1 MNICILSKVALAHHI
16 GGMEIHLDILS
27 AAVAALGHS
36 VTVITTRHPEGLD
49 REAKNGYQIYYL
61 SNTRPARYS
70 RSWWRESA
78 KKVIDLHREKRFDV
92 IWSQSFSAFYYAY
105 RVKRFLNIPLITVS
119 HGSGIIGHT
128 RSEWNRI
135 DSVKEYIGFFTK
147 FLPEALFGYAFWYY
161 HTLANSEAVIG
172 VSRAAVESLQKEKVW
187 PLKKTAI
194 IYNGIDTSIFKPDP
208 ALRKSVR
215 EKYSIDKKAKLLL
228 MLGVLHKQKG
238 IQYGF
243 QAFKKIKGQVPQA
256 KVMVVGWGPHL
267 DWLKQL
273 SEELEIANDV
283 IFCGK
288 IPNKELPGYY
298 NAGDL
303 FLNPTVRVEGLS
315 IVTVEAMSCGK
326 PIIISKI
333 GGTQST
339 IDHEVSGYFVAP
351 KDVDS
356 IAEQAVRILSD
367 ETLAETFGR
376 NARLKVEEQF
386 NQEKM
391 AGDYLQVSREI
402 IKQQHE

>member
-27 AAVAALGHS
+27 TAVAALGHS
-36 VTVITTRHPEGLD
+36 VTVITTRHPEGLECEE
-49 REAKNGYQIYYL
+49 RNGYRIHYL
-61 SNTRPARYS
+61 NNTRPARYS

-78 KKVIDLHREKRFDV
+78 KKIIDLHREIRFDV

-105 RVKRFLNIPLITVS
+105 RVKRFLKIPLVTVS

-135 DSVKEYIGFFTK
+135 DNVKEYIGFFTK
-147 FLPEALFGYAFWYY
+147 FLPEALFGYTFWYY

-172 VSRAAVESLQKEKVW
+172 VSKAAVESLRREMVW
-187 PLKKTAI
+187 PLKKTTV
-194 IYNGIDTSIFKPDP
+194 IYNGIDTSIFKPDTD
-208 ALRKSVR
+208 LRKTVR
-215 EKYSIDKKAKLLL
+215 KKYSIDGETRLIL

-238 IQYGF
+238 IQFGF
-243 QAFKKIKGQVPQA
+243 LAFKKIQEKVPHA
-256 KVMVVGWGPHL
+256 KLMVVGWGPHL
-267 DWLKQL
+267 EWLKQL
-273 SEELEIANDV
+273 SEELGIADDV

-298 NAGDL
+298 NACDL
-303 FLNPTVRVEGLS
+303 FINPTVRVEGLS

-326 PIIISKI
+326 PIIISRI

-339 IDHEVSGYFVAP
+339 IDDDVSGYFVEP

-356 IAEQAVRILSD
+356 IAVQATRILSD
-367 ETLAETFGR
+367 KTLAETFGR
-376 NARLKVEEQF
+376 NARLKVEKQF
-386 NQEKM
+386 SQEKM
-391 AGDYLQVSREI
+391 AGDYLQISMEI
-402 IKQQHE
+402 IKQHDE